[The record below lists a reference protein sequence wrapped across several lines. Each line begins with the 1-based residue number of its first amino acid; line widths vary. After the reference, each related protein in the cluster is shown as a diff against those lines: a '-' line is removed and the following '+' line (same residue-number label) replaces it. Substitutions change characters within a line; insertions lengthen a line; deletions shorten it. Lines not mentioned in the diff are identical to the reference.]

1 MKGQFLMYS
10 LFEATIAAVSTPR
23 GKGGIAV
30 IRISGGDALPICEKF
45 IRPKSGTPLSEIK
58 ANTACLAAVS
68 AADGSLL
75 DEAVITVYRA
85 PKSYTGE
92 DTVEISCHGG
102 ILLTEAV
109 LARALECGAVP
120 AGPGEFTRRAF
131 SAGKLSLSEAEAVIG
146 MIDAETRASLLLSR
160 KNLDGGIRRKT
171 DELYDRLKAVV
182 SGVYAAVDFPDE
194 DLLQM
199 STEEIRSE
207 LSSVVSALE
216 GLRDSYKTGHAV
228 CEGIRTVLAGKPN
241 TGKST
246 ILNLLAGKERA
257 IVTDIAGTT
266 RDVVSEVVT
275 AGAVMLRLSDTA
287 GIRSTSDAVESI
299 GVAKSKEALAQAE
312 LILAVFDTAAPLD
325 EEDAEVLALIR
336 ERAAQGAAVIAILNK
351 SDLPEKSDA
360 ARLEKELGTVPVR
373 LCAKEEQSRGTLV
386 KIIENMFVNGDLG
399 AEDHT
404 VITNARQFA
413 AVSEALAHVGDAAA
427 ALDSFGADIACTELE
442 AAMARLGELDGRQVT
457 ADVVD
462 SIFHRFCVGK

>member
-1 MKGQFLMYS
+1 MSDL
-10 LFEATIAAVSTPR
+10 IAAIATGSTATAIGIVRVSGTGCFAACDRVFRPR
-23 GKGGIAV
+23 NGVPFAQQPSHKMVFGEMLDDSGAV
-30 IRISGGDALPICEKF
+30 IDQGLAVRFGG
-45 IRPKSGTPLSEIK
+45 GH
-58 ANTACLAAVS
+58 
-68 AADGSLL
+68 
-75 DEAVITVYRA
+75 
-85 PKSYTGE
+85 SYTGE
-92 DTVEISCHGG
+92 DSAEFHCHGSPVVLHA
-102 ILLTEAV
+102 LLSA
-109 LARALECGAVP
+109 LFAAGARQARA
-120 AGPGEFTRRAF
+120 GEFTRRAF

-146 MIDAETRASLLLSR
+146 MIEAETRASLLLSR

-171 DELYDRLKAVV
+171 DELYDRLKAIV

-194 DLLQM
+194 DLSQM

-228 CEGIRTVLAGKPN
+228 CEGIRTVLVGKPN

-266 RDVVSEVVT
+266 RDVVSETVT
-275 AGAVMLRLSDTA
+275 AGAVTLRLSDTA

-312 LILAVFDTAAPLD
+312 LILAVFDAAAPLD
-325 EEDAEVLALIR
+325 EEDTEVLALIR

-351 SDLPEKSDA
+351 SDLPEKADA

-386 KIIENMFVNGDLG
+386 KIIEDMFVNGDLG

-404 VITNARQFA
+404 VITNVRQFA

-457 ADVVD
+457 ADVVN

>member
-1 MKGQFLMYS
+1 MYS
-10 LFEATIAAVSTPR
+10 LFDSTIAAVSTPR

-30 IRISGGDALPICEKF
+30 IRISGGDALCISEKF
-45 IRPKSGTPLSEIK
+45 IRPKSGIPLSEIK
-58 ANTACLAAVS
+58 ANTACLATVS
-68 AADGSLL
+68 ASDGSIL

-102 ILLTEAV
+102 ILLTEAI
-109 LARALECGAVP
+109 LSRAMECGAAP

-146 MIDAETRASLLLSR
+146 MIEAETRASLMLSR

-194 DLLQM
+194 DLSQM
-199 STEEIRSE
+199 STEEIRFELTLIVSE
-207 LSSVVSALE
+207 LE
-216 GLRDSYKTGHAV
+216 RLRDSYKTGHAV
-228 CEGIRTVLAGKPN
+228 CEGIRTVLVGKPN

-246 ILNLLAGKERA
+246 ILNLLAEKERA

-266 RDVVSEVVT
+266 RDVVSELVT
-275 AGAVMLRLSDTA
+275 AGAVTLRLSDTA

-299 GVAKSKEALAQAE
+299 GVAKSKEALTEAE
-312 LILAVFDTAAPLD
+312 LILAVFDAAAPLD

-336 ERAAQGAAVIAILNK
+336 ERASEGAAVIAIFNK
-351 SDLPEKSDA
+351 NDLPEKADA
-360 ARLEKELGTVPVR
+360 ARLEKELGTAPVR
-373 LCAKEEQSRGTLV
+373 LCAKEEQSRGALA
-386 KIIENMFVNGDLG
+386 KIIEDMFVNGDLG

-413 AVSEALAHVGDAAA
+413 AVSEALAHVGDAAT
-427 ALDSFGADIACTELE
+427 ALDGFGADIACTELE

>member
-1 MKGQFLMYS
+1 MYS
-10 LFEATIAAVSTPR
+10 LFDSTIAAVSTPR

-45 IRPKSGTPLSEIK
+45 IRPKSGVPLSEIK

-68 AADGSLL
+68 ASDGSIL
-75 DEAVITVYRA
+75 DEAIITVYRA

-102 ILLTEAV
+102 ILLTEAI
-109 LARALECGAVP
+109 LARALACGAVP

-146 MIDAETRASLLLSR
+146 VIEAETRASLTLSR

-182 SGVYAAVDFPDE
+182 SGVYAAIDFPDE
-194 DLLQM
+194 DLSQM
-199 STEEIRSE
+199 STEEIHSE
-207 LSSVVSALE
+207 LALIGSE
-216 GLRDSYKTGHAV
+216 LERLRDSYKTGHAV
-228 CEGIRTVLAGKPN
+228 CEGIRTVLIGKPN

-246 ILNLLAGKERA
+246 ILNLLAKKERA

-275 AGAVMLRLSDTA
+275 AGAVTLRLSDTA
-287 GIRSTSDAVESI
+287 GIRSTSDTVESI
-299 GVAKSKEALAQAE
+299 GVAKSKEALTEAE
-312 LILAVFDTAAPLD
+312 LILAVFDAAVPLD

-336 ERAAQGAAVIAILNK
+336 ERAAEGAAVIVILNK
-351 SDLPEKSDA
+351 NDLPEKADA
-360 ARLEKELGTVPVR
+360 AQVEKELGIKPVR
-373 LCAKEEQSRGTLV
+373 LCAKEERSRDTLIE
-386 KIIENMFVNGDLG
+386 IIENMFVNGDLG

-413 AVSEALAHVGDAAA
+413 AVSEALAHVGDAET

-442 AAMARLGELDGRQVT
+442 AAMAKLGELDGRQVT
-457 ADVVD
+457 VDVVD